1 MMKIFRPALAIF
13 GMTMLMLSALMLL
26 PASLALVGSGPNS
39 MVFLIT
45 ALVTAVSGV
54 LLAWS
59 NHKSLQQLN
68 TQKVYLITAVNW
80 IGVSAIAA
88 VPFIFSNLHLTIAD
102 AVFETVSGITTT
114 GSTVIVGLD
123 TLPQDILLWRS
134 LTQWL
139 GGVGIVAMAV
149 MILPFLRVGGMRLF
163 KTESSDMSGKSTPRV
178 KVQLRLLLQVYFVLT
193 LLCVLSFWFSGMN
206 LFDAINHAMTAVST
220 GGFSTYDASMGHFAN
235 SPAILWS
242 STLFMVLGGIPF
254 TIYVGML
261 INQRITLPKDT
272 QVSVYLKILLA
283 AGLCMALYI
292 WNNGTMSFYE
302 ALTHGFFNTAS
313 VITTTGFA
321 STDYSLWGPAAVA
334 MFFFLTFVGGCSGST
349 AGGIKIF
356 RFQLFWLYLKEQ
368 MIQSVHPNAV
378 VTLEYN
384 NRKVTEDII
393 SSSISFMYMAMWS
406 YAMLTVILALC
417 GLDLVTSTTGALTAL
432 MNVGP
437 GLGEIIGPA
446 GNFSSLPDTAKWA
459 LSFGMLLG
467 RLEYLTLYI
476 LLTPLFWRG

>member
-1 MMKIFRPALAIF
+1 MKMFRPAFAIF
-13 GMTMLMLSALMLL
+13 GMTLLLLAGLMLL
-26 PASLALVGSGPNS
+26 PASLALVGPAPNS
-39 MVFLIT
+39 GIFLTTSLI
-45 ALVTAVSGV
+45 AAVTG
-54 LLAWS
+54 LLLTWT
-59 NHKSLQQLN
+59 NRNTLQQLN

-80 IGVSAIAA
+80 IGVIAVAA
-88 VPFIFSNLHLTIAD
+88 VPFIFSSLHLSVTD
-102 AVFETVSGITTT
+102 AMFEAVSGITTT
-114 GSTVIVGLD
+114 GSTVITGLD
-123 TLPQDILLWRS
+123 NLPADILLWRS
-134 LTQWL
+134 ICQWI

-178 KVQLRLLLQVYFVLT
+178 KVQIRLLLQVYFMMT
-193 LLCVLSFWFSGMN
+193 LLCVLCYWFFGME
-206 LFDAINHAMTAVST
+206 LFDAINHGMTTVAT
-220 GGFSTYDASMGHFAN
+220 GGYSTYDASMGQFSSQH
-235 SPAILWS
+235 AILW
-242 STLFMVLGGIPF
+242 TGVVFMTLGGIPF
-254 TIYVGML
+254 TLYVHMM
-261 INQRITLPKDT
+261 INQKIFFPKDS
-272 QVSVYLKILLA
+272 QVRIFLQILFA
-283 AGLCMALYI
+283 TGCIMTLYV
-292 WNNGTMSFYE
+292 WVTGSMSFVD
-302 ALTHGFFNTAS
+302 ALTHSFFNTVS
-313 VITTTGFA
+313 IITTTGFA
-321 STDYSLWGPAAVA
+321 SSDYSLWGPAAVA

-349 AGGIKIF
+349 SGGIKIF

-417 GLDLVTSTTGALTAL
+417 GLDLVTSTTAALTAL

-446 GNFSSLPDTAKWA
+446 GNFSTLPDAAKWA